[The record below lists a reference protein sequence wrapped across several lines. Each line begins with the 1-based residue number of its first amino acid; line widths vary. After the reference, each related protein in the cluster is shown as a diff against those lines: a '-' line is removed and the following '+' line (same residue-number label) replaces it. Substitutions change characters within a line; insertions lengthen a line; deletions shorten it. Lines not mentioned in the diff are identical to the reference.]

1 MENQPLNDEL
11 WVKERLRALDA
22 GSDWHPNPGAAL
34 AGLRRRD
41 QRRRSWQRG
50 WVWSTAMASAGVI
63 LMIALPAPAKCAL
76 VGLGCPRFPAM
87 PVLPVPAVA
96 KPSAPALKVNYKE
109 SGSPNAPVVCEIYSD
124 YECPACANF
133 YTTVFPQFAA
143 EYVKTGKVR
152 VVHRDF
158 PLPQHPFAKLA
169 ARYANAAGVMGHY
182 DEVVSRLF
190 ASQPEWAANGN
201 IDAAVAHVLPPETM
215 RKVRALVESDPSL
228 DATVADDLSMVARDH
243 INQTPTI
250 VFVYKGSRRKV
261 VGAPSFDLLRSY
273 LAEILAK

>member
-1 MENQPLNDEL
+1 
-11 WVKERLRALDA
+11 
-22 GSDWHPNPGAAL
+22 
-34 AGLRRRD
+34 
-41 QRRRSWQRG
+41 
-50 WVWSTAMASAGVI
+50 
-63 LMIALPAPAKCAL
+63 
-76 VGLGCPRFPAM
+76 
-87 PVLPVPAVA
+87 
-96 KPSAPALKVNYKE
+96 
-109 SGSPNAPVVCEIYSD
+109 
-124 YECPACANF
+124 
-133 YTTVFPQFAA
+133 
-143 EYVKTGKVR
+143 

-250 VFVYKGSRRKV
+250 MFVYKGSRRKV